1 MEETRAAAAAGEPS
15 LAAPVRPS
23 RAGKIRQRKK
33 YLFVYLML
41 LPATINFAVFYVAIN
56 VNSFVMAFQ
65 HPVGIGT
72 DGFIIE
78 YGFENFA
85 RLIRELGVPTNDV
98 SVALRNTL
106 YYFITNLL
114 ITVPLSYLFS
124 YFLYKKMW
132 GYKFFRIVFF
142 LPSIIPGLVYVS
154 AFREM
159 IGYGGPI
166 DLLWFA
172 MSGEHMPALLS
183 STSTATSTVV
193 FFCIWTGFGVN
204 LLLYQGAMGRIP
216 EEVIEAGKLDGVGWV
231 REMFQIVSPMIWSTL
246 STTIILALS
255 KIFTSSGPIVLF
267 DENGSALSTGLWTLS
282 YWIFNQTYSSASME
296 YPAAISIFFTVLSFP
311 FVILVRWVF
320 SKIDPDVSY

>member
-1 MEETRAAAAAGEPS
+1 MEETRAAAAAE
-15 LAAPVRPS
+15 AFTRRS
-23 RAGKIRQRKK
+23 RQALESGQDTAEKK

-41 LPATINFAVFYVAIN
+41 LPAAINFAVFYVAIN

-142 LPSIIPGLVYVS
+142 LPSIIQGWCMCPRS
-154 AFREM
+154 A
-159 IGYGGPI
+159 
-166 DLLWFA
+166 
-172 MSGEHMPALLS
+172 
-183 STSTATSTVV
+183 
-193 FFCIWTGFGVN
+193 
-204 LLLYQGAMGRIP
+204 
-216 EEVIEAGKLDGVGWV
+216 K
-231 REMFQIVSPMIWSTL
+231 
-246 STTIILALS
+246 
-255 KIFTSSGPIVLF
+255 
-267 DENGSALSTGLWTLS
+267 
-282 YWIFNQTYSSASME
+282 
-296 YPAAISIFFTVLSFP
+296 
-311 FVILVRWVF
+311 
-320 SKIDPDVSY
+320 